1 MEQRLVDKVA
11 IVTGA
16 GQGIGRAIALRLAAE
31 GAHVVV
37 AEFNTVTAQGVAA
50 EVEAVGRRALAY
62 PVDIGDTKATRAMI
76 DEVVAAFGRL
86 DILVNNAGVNSVAP
100 FLKMREEDW
109 DRVMRV
115 NLRGSY
121 FCLEAGATQMVSQVP
136 EHVKVSG
143 QADACYG
150 KIVNMTSISGQA
162 GRPLAPHY
170 AASKAAL
177 INITQS
183 AAMALAPYG
192 INVNSVCPGVVVTP
206 MWDMLDREYG
216 RVSGVAPGESIAAF
230 IAKTPMKRPADPDQV
245 AAAVVYLCLPEADN
259 ITGHTLNVDGGF
271 QMH

>member
-1 MEQRLVDKVA
+1 MRHQDKVA
-11 IVTGA
+11 VVTGA
-16 GQGIGRAIALRLAAE
+16 SRGIGWAIASQLGAE
-31 GAHVVV
+31 GARVVV
-37 AEFNTVTAQGVAA
+37 GDVLPLAKPFPFEAHHRHLDVTQ
-50 EVEAVGRRALAY
+50 ESAVKTFF
-62 PVDIGDTKATRAMI
+62 DTL
-76 DEVVAAFGRL
+76 EQEFGRL

-100 FLKMREEDW
+100 FLKMPEEDW

-115 NLRGSY
+115 NVRGTY
-121 FCLEAGATQMVSQVP
+121 FCLEAGAAQMVSQVP
-136 EHVKVSG
+136 EQVKAAG
-143 QADACYG
+143 RADGCYG

-183 AAMALAPYG
+183 AALALAPYG

-206 MWDMLDREYG
+206 MWDTLDVDYG
-216 RVSGVAPGESIAAF
+216 RVAGVAPGESIAAF
-230 IAKTPMKRPADPDQV
+230 IAKIPMKRPADPDQV
-245 AAAVVYLCLPEADN
+245 AAAVAYLCSPEADN